1 MKQQEVFKKIGTIL
15 KELNDQY
22 HYLAEN
28 ESEMNDLELE
38 LFVANAHF
46 LADHSGVLR
55 KLNINKPE
63 PPKQLPATEP
73 RFFEP
78 VVQQATP
85 PIVEEEPAK
94 EEKEKA
100 PVIAKKMEIN
110 VQDNPVPHID
120 LRGDDTGTDY
130 SYIRQEEPPVI
141 RHELKLEDIPNIEQD
156 DEEPEPDEMRHPIHP
171 IPEPPK
177 AAAPKV
183 EVTPPPIAK
192 EPLRPQVDTDEK
204 EGMLTINQRISA
216 QINANA
222 SRNAEHTSAQPISD
236 LKQAITLNDKL
247 LYIKD
252 LFNGYN
258 LAYSEALDILNR
270 FNSFDE
276 AENFLKTS
284 YAAKNNWDA
293 KPTTVEK
300 FYALLRRRYS

>member
-15 KELNDQY
+15 KELNDQ
-22 HYLAEN
+22 HNYLAEN

-46 LADHSGVLR
+46 LADHSEVLR
-55 KLNINKPE
+55 KLNLNKPE
-63 PPKQLPATEP
+63 PKQLPPAEP

-78 VVQQATP
+78 VVQQTQP
-85 PIVEEEPAK
+85 PVVEKEPEI
-94 EEKEKA
+94 EEKVEA
-100 PVIAKKMEIN
+100 PVVVEKPQIN
-110 VQDNPVPHID
+110 VLENPVPHID
-120 LRGDDTGTDY
+120 LRGDDTGADY
-130 SYIRQEEPPVI
+130 SYIRQEEPPMI
-141 RHELKLEDIPNIEQD
+141 KHELKLEDIPHVE
-156 DEEPEPDEMRHPIHP
+156 EEEGEPEPDEMRHPIHT
-171 IPEPPK
+171 ITELPK
-177 AAAPKV
+177 AEEPKV
-183 EVTPPPIAK
+183 EVVPPPVVH

-216 QINANA
+216 QINANS
-222 SRNAEHTSAQPISD
+222 SRNTEHVSAQPISD

-284 YAAKNNWDA
+284 YAVKNNWDA
-293 KPTTVEK
+293 KPATTEK
-300 FYALLRRRYS
+300 FYELLRRRFS

>member
-15 KELNDQY
+15 KELNDQ
-22 HYLAEN
+22 HNYLAEN

-46 LADHSGVLR
+46 LADHSEVLR
-55 KLNINKPE
+55 KLNLNKPE
-63 PPKQLPATEP
+63 PKQLLPAEP

-78 VVQQATP
+78 VVQQTQP
-85 PIVEEEPAK
+85 PVVEKEPEVEEET
-94 EEKEKA
+94 
-100 PVIAKKMEIN
+100 PVIVEKPQIN
-110 VQDNPVPHID
+110 IQENPVPHID
-120 LRGDDTGTDY
+120 LRGDDTGADY
-130 SYIRQEEPPVI
+130 SYIRQEEPSVVK
-141 RHELKLEDIPNIEQD
+141 HELKLEDIPHAEEE
-156 DEEPEPDEMRHPIHP
+156 DEEPEPDEMRHPIHE
-171 IPEPPK
+171 IPEMPK
-177 AAAPKV
+177 AEAPKV
-183 EVTPPPIAK
+183 EVTPPPVVH

-216 QINANA
+216 QINANS
-222 SRNAEHTSAQPISD
+222 SRNTEHVSAQPISD

-284 YAAKNNWDA
+284 YAIKNNWDA
-293 KPTTVEK
+293 KPATTEK
-300 FYALLRRRYS
+300 FYELLRRRFS

>member
-46 LADHSGVLR
+46 LADHSEVLR

-63 PPKQLPATEP
+63 PPKQLPAAEP

-78 VVQQATP
+78 VVQQAP
-85 PIVEEEPAK
+85 QPILEEEPEKA
-94 EEKEKA
+94 EKEGA
-100 PVIAKKMEIN
+100 SVITEKSQIN
-110 VQDNPVPHID
+110 IQGNPVPHID

-130 SYIRQEEPPVI
+130 SYIRQEEPAVI
-141 RHELKLEDIPNIEQD
+141 KHELKLEDIPQED
-156 DEEPEPDEMRHPIHP
+156 EPEKPDEMHHPIHH
-171 IPEPPK
+171 IPEIPK
-177 AAAPKV
+177 AETPKV
-183 EVTPPPIAK
+183 EVVPPPLVQ

-222 SRNAEHTSAQPISD
+222 SRNTEHISAQPISD

-270 FNSFDE
+270 FSSFDE

-293 KPTTVEK
+293 KPATAEK
-300 FYALLRRRYS
+300 FYALLKRRYS

>member
-1 MKQQEVFKKIGTIL
+1 MKQQEVFKKIGTII

-22 HYLAEN
+22 NYLAEN

-46 LADHSGVLR
+46 LADHSEVLR
-55 KLNINKPE
+55 KLNLNKPE
-63 PPKQLPATEP
+63 PVKPAPANEP

-78 VVQQATP
+78 VVQQASP
-85 PIVEEEPAK
+85 LVEKEPAK
-94 EEKEKA
+94 EE
-100 PVIAKKMEIN
+100 N
-110 VQDNPVPHID
+110 VQQPMATEKPQISARENPVPHID

-130 SYIRQEEPPVI
+130 SYMRQEELPVI
-141 RHELKLEDIPNIEQD
+141 KHELKLEDIPNAEED
-156 DEEPEPDEMRHPIHP
+156 DEEPEPDEMRHPIHH
-171 IPEPPK
+171 IPEKPK
-177 AAAPKV
+177 AEAPKI
-183 EVTPPPIAK
+183 EVTPPPVTK
-192 EPLRPQVDTDEK
+192 EPIKPQVDVDEK

-216 QINANA
+216 QINANT
-222 SRNAEHTSAQPISD
+222 SRNAEHTSAQPITD

-276 AENFLKTS
+276 AENFLRTS
-284 YAAKNNWDA
+284 YAVKNNWDA
-293 KPTTVEK
+293 KQGTAEK

>member
-22 HYLAEN
+22 NYLEEN
-28 ESEMNDLELE
+28 QHEMNDLELE

-46 LADHSGVLR
+46 LSDHSEVLR

-63 PPKQLPATEP
+63 PPKQLPAAEP

-78 VVQQATP
+78 VVQQAP
-85 PIVEEEPAK
+85 PPPVEAEPIK
-94 EEKEKA
+94 EEKKEA
-100 PVIAKKMEIN
+100 PVIIEKPQIDA
-110 VQDNPVPHID
+110 PVPHID

-130 SYIRQEEPPVI
+130 SYMRQEEPPMI
-141 RHELKLEDIPNIEQD
+141 KHELKLDDIPNAEED
-156 DEEPEPDEMRHPIHP
+156 DTEPEPDEMRHPVHV
-171 IPEPPK
+171 IPEQPK
-177 AAAPKV
+177 AETPKI
-183 EVTPPPIAK
+183 EVAPPPVIN
-192 EPLRPQVDTDEK
+192 EPVKPQVEIDEK

-222 SRNAEHTSAQPISD
+222 SRNAEHVSAQPISD

-293 KPTTVEK
+293 KPATTEK
-300 FYALLRRRYS
+300 FYELLRRRYS

>member
-46 LADHSGVLR
+46 LADHSEVLR

-63 PPKQLPATEP
+63 PPNPAPVNEP

-78 VVQQATP
+78 VVQQVSP
-85 PIVEEEPAK
+85 PAVEEEQVK
-94 EEKEKA
+94 EEKEKE
-100 PVIAKKMEIN
+100 PMITENQEI
-110 VQDNPVPHID
+110 DAPVPHID
-120 LRGDDTGTDY
+120 LRGDDTGADY
-130 SYIRQEEPPVI
+130 SYIRQEEPSVI
-141 RHELKLEDIPNIEQD
+141 RHELKLEDIPHAEEE
-156 DEEPEPDEMRHPIHP
+156 DEEPEPDEMRHPIHH
-171 IPEPPK
+171 IPEIPK
-177 AAAPKV
+177 AETPKV
-183 EVTPPPIAK
+183 EVAPPPVVQ

-204 EGMLTINQRISA
+204 ESMLTINQRISA

-222 SRNAEHTSAQPISD
+222 SRNEEHVSSQPISD
-236 LKQAITLNDKL
+236 LKRAITLNDKL

-293 KPTTVEK
+293 KPATTEK
-300 FYALLRRRYS
+300 FYELLRRRFS